1 MRIAGAVQHR
11 YDDAQQVFT
20 GSLQM
25 KGRGALSNRSGRYE
39 VQAHEPYDDGWGSAG
54 GQDTPVRTHLH
65 ADDAKSIIARNE
77 SPDIDND
84 QSINPYRGCEHGCV
98 YCYARPTHTWLGH
111 SAGLD
116 FETEIYHKA
125 NAAEKLRQELGAKN
139 YQCSYIVL
147 GSNTDAYQ
155 PVERKLATTRSL
167 LEVFA
172 ECRHPVS
179 IITKSSLVERDI
191 DILAQMASNGLANVL
206 VSMTTLSKDMARL
219 MEPRAA
225 TPKRRLEVIEK
236 LTCAGIPTGALI
248 APVIPVLTD
257 HELES
262 IIIAISEAGAR
273 SAGYVLLRLPLELK
287 ELFSE
292 WLNEH
297 FPLKAKHVL
306 HHMQGIHGG
315 KLYRANW
322 RERHTGT
329 GVYAGLIAQRFQLA
343 IKKSGMARRLAPLDC
358 SRFMP
363 PRPSSAQM
371 ELF

>member
-1 MRIAGAVQHR
+1 
-11 YDDAQQVFT
+11 
-20 GSLQM
+20 M
-25 KGRGALSNRSGRYE
+25 KGRGALSNRNGRYE
-39 VQAHEPYDDGWGSAG
+39 VQTYEPCDDGWEASGREDA
-54 GQDTPVRTHLH
+54 PVKTYLH
-65 ADDAKSIIARNE
+65 VDDAKSIIARNQ
-77 SPDIDND
+77 SPDIYFD

-125 NAAEKLRQELGAKN
+125 NAAEKLREEFGRKN
-139 YQCSYIVL
+139 YRCSYIAL

-155 PVERKLATTRSL
+155 PVERKLGITRSL

-172 ECRHPVS
+172 ECKHPVS

-191 DILAQMASNGLANVL
+191 DILAQMASSGLADVM
-206 VSMTTLSKDMARL
+206 VSMTTLNKDVARV

-225 TPKRRLEVIEK
+225 TPKRRLEVIER

-262 IIIAISEAGAR
+262 IVNAISEAGAC

-292 WLNEH
+292 WLNDH

-306 HHMQGIHGG
+306 HHMQDIHGG
-315 KLYRANW
+315 KLYRSNW
-322 RERHTGT
+322 RERQTGT
-329 GVYAGLIAQRFQLA
+329 GVYADLIAQRFQLA
-343 IKKSGMARRLAPLDC
+343 MKKSSMVSRLAPLDC
-358 SRFMP
+358 SQFMP
-363 PRPSSAQM
+363 PCPPGDQM
-371 ELF
+371 EFF

>member
-1 MRIAGAVQHR
+1 
-11 YDDAQQVFT
+11 
-20 GSLQM
+20 M

-39 VQAHEPYDDGWGSAG
+39 AQVHELYDDGWESSNEEEAF
-54 GQDTPVRTHLH
+54 VRTHLH
-65 ADDAKSIIARNE
+65 PDDAKLIIARNK

-98 YCYARPTHTWLGH
+98 YCYARPTHTWLGY

-116 FETEIYHKA
+116 FETEIYHKT
-125 NAAEKLRQELGAKN
+125 NAAEKLSQELGAKN
-139 YQCSYIVL
+139 YQCKYIVL

-155 PVERKLATTRSL
+155 PVERKLAITRSL
-167 LEVFA
+167 LEVLA
-172 ECRHPVS
+172 EHKHPVS

-191 DILAQMASNGLANVL
+191 DILVQMASSGLANVL
-206 VSMTTLSKDMARL
+206 VSMTTLNKDVARV

-225 TPKRRLEVIEK
+225 TPKRRLEVIER

-257 HELES
+257 HELEN
-262 IIIAISEAGAR
+262 IIMAISEAGAR

-292 WLNEH
+292 WLNNH

-306 HHMQGIHGG
+306 HYMQDIHGG
-315 KLYRANW
+315 KLYCTNW
-322 RERHTGT
+322 GERHTGT
-329 GVYAGLIAQRFQLA
+329 GAYADLIAQRFQLA
-343 IKKSGMARRLAPLDC
+343 IKKSGVAHRLAPLDC
-358 SRFMP
+358 SQFLP
-363 PRPSSAQM
+363 PHSSSIQM